1 MEERVALGMGGQGQD
16 VKPLALLSRDSMLSF
31 CECVTAARRL
41 CRAVRLNLVCST
53 AAAVFGMGL
62 MCFLASADQLQAA
75 GPLNVIF
82 YLLLW
87 YAPVWLFSQIASKI

>member
-62 MCFLASADQLQAA
+62 MYFLASADQLQAA
-75 GPLNVIF
+75 GPLNVIL

-87 YAPVWLFSQIASKI
+87 YAPVWLFSQVASKI